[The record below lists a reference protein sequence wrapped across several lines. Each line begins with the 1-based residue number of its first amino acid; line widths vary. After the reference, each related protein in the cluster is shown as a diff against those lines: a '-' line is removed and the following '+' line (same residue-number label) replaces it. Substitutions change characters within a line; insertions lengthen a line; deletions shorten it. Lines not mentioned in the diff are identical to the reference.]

1 MSKPLIGLSLC
12 RWLLKDRDEG
22 WFHLVGE
29 KYVKVITNYG
39 AFPLAVPAL
48 ADELD
53 IDTVL
58 ENVSGLLF
66 SGSVSN
72 IHPSFYGDEHPGD
85 GLEDK
90 DRDTT
95 SMRLM
100 AAAIERGVP
109 VLGIC
114 RGIQEMN
121 VLFGGTLHRQVHEL
135 VGRLDHREN
144 PDVEDDICYAPV
156 HVVKLTEGGVLHG
169 IHGVTELNVNSLH
182 GQGIDRVGEGLLVE
196 AVATDG
202 QVEAISVKGSK
213 AFAVGVQWHP
223 EYHSRE
229 NPDYDLFVRAFHQ
242 AVSDYQKQK
251 LGTYVQ
257 LVEAS

>member
-1 MSKPLIGLSLC
+1 MNKPLIGLSLC

-29 KYVKVITNYG
+29 KYVKVITGYD

-48 ADELD
+48 ADKVD

-72 IHPSFYGDEHPGD
+72 IHPSFYGDEHAGD

-90 DRDTT
+90 DRDAT
-95 SMRLM
+95 SLRLM

-121 VLFGGTLHRQVHEL
+121 VLYGGTLHRQVHE
-135 VGRLDHREN
+135 VPGRLDHREK

-156 HVVKLTEGGVLHG
+156 HRIRLTEGGILHG
-169 IHGVTELNVNSLH
+169 IHGVSELNVNSLH

-196 AVATDG
+196 AVAEDG
-202 QVEAISVKGSK
+202 QIEAISVKDAK
-213 AFAVGVQWHP
+213 NFAVGVQWHP
-223 EYHSRE
+223 EYHPKE
-229 NPDYDLFVRAFHQ
+229 NPDYDIFIRAFHK
-242 AVSDYQKQK
+242 AVRDYQQQRQ
-251 LGTYVQ
+251 G
-257 LVEAS
+257 

>member
-1 MSKPLIGLSLC
+1 MNKPLIGLSLC

-29 KYVKVITNYG
+29 KYVKVITNYD

-48 ADELD
+48 ADALD
-53 IDTVL
+53 IETVL

-66 SGSVSN
+66 GGSVSN
-72 IHPSFYGDEHPGD
+72 IHPSFYGEDHEGA
-85 GLEDK
+85 GLADK
-90 DRDTT
+90 ERDATVL
-95 SMRLM
+95 RLM
-100 AAAIERGVP
+100 AAAIERGIP

-121 VLFGGTLHRQVHEL
+121 VLYGGTLHRHVHE
-135 VGRLDHREN
+135 VPGRLDHREI
-144 PDVEDDICYAPV
+144 PDVGDEVCYAPV
-156 HVVKLTEGGVLHG
+156 HVVKLTEGGVLQG

-182 GQGIDRVGEGLLVE
+182 GQGIDRVGEGLQVE
-196 AVATDG
+196 AVAPDG

-223 EYHSRE
+223 EYHSKE
-229 NPDYDLFVRAFHQ
+229 NPDYDLFIGSFHAAVRE
-242 AVSDYQKQK
+242 YQLNKP
-251 LGTYVQ
+251 GC
-257 LVEAS
+257 